1 MKKVFKIFLWAIDF
15 ITLTITFFFAVA
27 ASYGTILAWF
37 MNGLLFNENLFA
49 FKWFMFQVICLILT
63 ATLRYGVG
71 KLCKKLSMEEDEIQ

>member
-1 MKKVFKIFLWAIDF
+1 MKKVFKIFLWIAF
-15 ITLTITFFFAVA
+15 ITLTIATFFFAVA

-49 FKWFMFQVICLILT
+49 LKWFMFQVICLILT

>member
-1 MKKVFKIFLWAIDF
+1 MKKVFKIFLLIVFD
-15 ITLTITFFFAVA
+15 TLTVATFLFAFA
-27 ASYGTILAWF
+27 AFYGTLIAWL

-49 FKWFMFQVICLILT
+49 FKWFMFQVICLILA